1 MVAFLFAPPGIV
13 ILSNDPEQREG
24 EESKDLWLL
33 FSSPPRNCHPEQ
45 RPRAARRGGVEGPVV
60 VFLFAPPGIVILSD
74 DPEQREGEVSKDLWL
89 SFSSHPQELSS

>member
-1 MVAFLFAPPGIV
+1 M
-13 ILSNDPEQREG
+13 
-24 EESKDLWLL
+24 
-33 FSSPPRNCHPEQ
+33 
-45 RPRAARRGGVEGPVV
+45 V